1 MKKGMVYLVGAGPGD
16 AELISVKGKRVLQQA
31 EVVIFDRLINPFLLT
46 YVKEDARLI
55 YCGKQPCRHTL
66 RQEDIQKE
74 ILIHARKGKT
84 VVRLKGGDPAVFGR
98 VGEEAALLAE
108 HHIPY
113 EIVPGIT
120 AGIAATAYAG
130 VPLTHRV
137 HSDSFAVVTGHG
149 SKKSGAPE
157 INWQALSKGVKTIVF
172 YMGIKHLKTIAT
184 ELISRG
190 KTSETP
196 VLVIQ
201 WGTYSK
207 QRTVE
212 GTLANIAH
220 KVEQTGLTN
229 PAIIVV
235 GEVVALRSKLA
246 WYDNRRLS
254 GRSILIPGAEENHA
268 ALIDQL
274 KQQGADVFAFPLLTD
289 YAAVERE
296 KLESLLGSA
305 ESKELVFLSADSVQL
320 CLQAFGEHNLDFRHV
335 HSPIYAA
342 DSSVRK
348 RLRSVGIQA
357 ELLQDSHPLQLPV
370 FIGKEAEVESA
381 RTQHPRQGEALI
393 LTKQRVSQKNIE
405 AFQRL
410 VAEQHVNSLLITS
423 RSEARQLLTFLT
435 LSGIG
440 PKICAGLQ
448 VCCKGKDVKRLLQ
461 AGNIVVQS
469 LIEDAEL
476 TELFNMFQTEERVVM
491 EG

>member
-1 MKKGMVYLVGAGPGD
+1 MKRGMVYLVGAGPGD
-16 AELISVKGKRVLQQA
+16 AELISLKGKRVLQQA

-46 YVKEDARLI
+46 YVKEDAKLI

-74 ILIHARKGKT
+74 ILIHARKGRT
-84 VVRLKGGDPAVFGR
+84 VVRLKGGDPTVFGR
-98 VGEEAALLAE
+98 VGEEAVLLAE
-108 HHIPY
+108 HQIPY

-149 SKKSGAPE
+149 SKKNGTPE
-157 INWQALSKGVKTIVF
+157 INWQSLSKGVKTIVF
-172 YMGIKHLKTIAT
+172 YMGIKHIKTITT
-184 ELISRG
+184 ELICRG
-190 KTSETP
+190 KASETP

-212 GTLANIAH
+212 GTLANIAR
-220 KVEQTGLTN
+220 KVEQAGMTN

-254 GRSILIPGAEENHA
+254 GRSILIPGPEENHVE
-268 ALIDQL
+268 LIHQL

-289 YAAVERE
+289 YAAAERGQ
-296 KLESLLGSA
+296 LESLLGNA
-305 ESKELVFLSADSVQL
+305 ESRELVFLSSESVQL
-320 CLQAFGEHNLDFRHV
+320 CLQAFGEHDLDFRHV

-342 DSSVRK
+342 GPSVRQA
-348 RLRSVGIQA
+348 LRSVGIQA
-357 ELLQDSHPLQLPV
+357 ELLRDSHPLRLPV

-381 RTQHPRQGEALI
+381 RHQYPRPAEELI
-393 LTKQRVSQKNIE
+393 LTKQKMSQKNIE
-405 AFQRL
+405 VFQRL
-410 VAEQHVNSLLITS
+410 IAEQHVNSLLITS
-423 RSEARQLLTFLT
+423 RSEAQQLLTFLK
-435 LSGIG
+435 LSGVG
-440 PKICAGLQ
+440 PEICTGLQ
-448 VCCKGKDVKRLLQ
+448 VSCKGKDVKLLLQ
-461 AGNIVVQS
+461 AGNIAVQS
-469 LIEDAEL
+469 LIEGDEL
-476 TELFNMFQTEERVVM
+476 TELLNILDTEERDVM